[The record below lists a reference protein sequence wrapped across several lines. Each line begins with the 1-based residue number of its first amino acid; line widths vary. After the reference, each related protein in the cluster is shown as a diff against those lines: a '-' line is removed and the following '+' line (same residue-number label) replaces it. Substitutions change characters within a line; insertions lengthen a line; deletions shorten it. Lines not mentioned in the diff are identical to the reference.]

1 MLPNDENS
9 AMQGELSSAR
19 PLVVV
24 YLAREGQSLRPGR
37 DRVDPVCID
46 YES

>member
-1 MLPNDENS
+1 
-9 AMQGELSSAR
+9 MQGGLSSAR

-24 YLAREGQSLRPGR
+24 YLVGEDQNLGPGR
-37 DRVDPVCID
+37 GRVDPVCID